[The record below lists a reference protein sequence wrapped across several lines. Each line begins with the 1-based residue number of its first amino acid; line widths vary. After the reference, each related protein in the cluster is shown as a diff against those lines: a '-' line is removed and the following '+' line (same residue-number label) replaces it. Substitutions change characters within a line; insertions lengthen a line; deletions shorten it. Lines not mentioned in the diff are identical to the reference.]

1 MHYYI
6 QLSHTAPPASGY
18 AVWVYLHGAFSTA
31 DQAEVLFGSAA
42 HAQQVILLAPQAS
55 RPCGDGFW
63 PSSQRASLRLP
74 RLEWDRPLSRG
85 STMMAGLI
93 VPD

>member
-6 QLSHTAPPASGY
+6 QVPHTAPPASGY

-31 DQAEVLFGSAA
+31 DQAEALFGAAA

-55 RPCGDGFW
+55 RPCGDGFCW
-63 PSSQRASLRLP
+63 SFAHAGIY
-74 RLEWDRPLSRG
+74 RG
-85 STMMAGLI
+85 SLVCQRPYLAVLGR
-93 VPD
+93 